1 MSRFK
6 NEVTRLESHVK
17 TLRVGCGMLL
27 GVALLMGLGWWD
39 SPRDL
44 TIHNPPDLRSG
55 STRKW
60 WEVPPESV
68 YTFSFYIFQ
77 QLNRW
82 PIDGEKDY
90 PRAIHKLSAYLTPS
104 CQAELESDFQKRQ
117 TASELRNRTRSVFEL
132 PERGYGED
140 PELRVKVQGRDRWLV
155 NLDLAT
161 EEFYGSERVKQAFVR
176 YPLKVV
182 RLDVDPEQNPFGLAL
197 DCYDSSP
204 QRIAPPAPPISRSPH
219 KQGGQ

>member
-6 NEVTRLESHVK
+6 NEVTRLESHIQS
-17 TLRVGCGMLL
+17 LRVGCGLL
-27 GVALLMGLGWWD
+27 FGATLVMGLGWWD
-39 SPRDL
+39 APRNL

-82 PIDGEKDY
+82 PVDGEKDY
-90 PRAIHKLSAYLTPS
+90 PRAIHKLGAYLTPN
-104 CQAELESDFQKRQ
+104 CVAQLEDDFQRRQ
-117 TASELRNRTRSVFEL
+117 TASELRHRTRSVLEI
-132 PERGYGED
+132 PERGYSD
-140 PELRVKVQGRDRWLV
+140 APELRVTVKGRDQWLV

-182 RLDVDPEQNPFGLAL
+182 RQDIDPEKNPFGLAL
-197 DCYDSSP
+197 DCYESVP
-204 QRIAPPAPPISRSPH
+204 QRIAPLTSTPSRA
-219 KQGGQ
+219 QGGL